1 MESMLMESAMSQ
13 GIWVLLFVSLFIYT
27 IKRYEKMESRQEERE
42 KEYQELIRG
51 LTDKLSIVANIK
63 EDIEEIKNKL
73 NVWDE
78 RKELLLI
85 LRKQVGR
92 SFFFF

>member
-42 KEYQELIRG
+42 REYQELIRG

-73 NVWDE
+73 NV
-78 RKELLLI
+78 
-85 LRKQVGR
+85 
-92 SFFFF
+92 